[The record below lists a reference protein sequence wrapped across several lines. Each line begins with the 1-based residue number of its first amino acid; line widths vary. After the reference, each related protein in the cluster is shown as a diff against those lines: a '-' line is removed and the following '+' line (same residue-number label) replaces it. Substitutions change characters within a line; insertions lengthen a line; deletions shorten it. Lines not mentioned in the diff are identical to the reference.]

1 MNVNRSAK
9 LFLSLVVAVGAVTI
23 VAIVRN
29 PSSGATASRHVK
41 RFLNVEKAPV
51 SKHAAEVSLR
61 TTYVGTSST
70 VDTRAT
76 VRETA
81 IGALATRRGHF
92 QIARL
97 EDGEVNFLG
106 GSCGL
111 VGLEALLGLGVPALM
126 RRRRP
131 AMR

>member
-1 MNVNRSAK
+1 MNVSRSAK
-9 LFLSLVVAVGAVTI
+9 LFLSLVVAVGAVT
-23 VAIVRN
+23 VAAIVRN
-29 PSSGATASRHVK
+29 PSSGTTPSRHGK
-41 RFLNVEKAPV
+41 RSLKVEDPSVPHPTQGFSLGTAHATGTPV
-51 SKHAAEVSLR
+51 H
-61 TTYVGTSST
+61 
-70 VDTRAT
+70 DRAT

-106 GSCGL
+106 GPCGL
-111 VGLEALLGLGVPALM
+111 VGLEALLGLGAPALM